1 MMQSVETVLRDLRF
15 ALRSWRKTP
24 AFACAAVATLA
35 LAIGAN
41 TAIFSVVSGVL
52 LRPLP
57 FPHPDRLAQLYVTS
71 PADARLPVLYVT
83 YGDLESWRRNAA
95 SFDGM
100 ATYSVYSQNLQAIA
114 EPEQVATV
122 RADRSLFAVLGVPA
136 MVGRTFGEGDP
147 STVVVASAGFWQRH
161 LGGEPSAIGRTI
173 TLDGE
178 PFTLIGVMPDGF
190 QFPYRSTRVELW
202 TPWAPR
208 TTPNAR
214 LDAVVGRLKPGIS
227 IDAARSELGT
237 LSGRLAP
244 GRSAIVTPL
253 AEVIGG
259 PVRRSLLVLLGAVV
273 MVLLVACANIAN
285 LLLARSAARSRE
297 VAIRR
302 ALGAGRW
309 PLTRQFLTE
318 SLLLAVTGGL
328 VGLGI
333 GKWGNGLLLD
343 LAGAQIPRAWEIG
356 FDWRVFAF
364 LGAVCL
370 VTGVGFGIAP
380 AFGAARADVQQGL
393 KPGERGSAGRG
404 RLRDGLVVAEI
415 ALAFVLLAGA
425 GLLLRTFLN
434 LRSTP
439 TGFRGENVLTL
450 HLVVSG
456 AEESRALENRVAQIP
471 GVRSVAFVSLLP
483 LQSSNWN
490 GRFSV
495 TGRAGEGSAEFRYVT
510 PGYFRTM
517 GIPTRRG
524 RGFSERDGADAPK
537 VLLVNEALARQF
549 FPNEDPVGLILT
561 GRGTIVGLVGDVR
574 QSSLDRPAI
583 PEIYYPVA
591 QNFAQLRSLGSTML
605 VSGHVPPTSLVSAVR
620 KAIREVNP
628 NQAAF
633 RVQTM
638 EQVIEESL
646 ANQRLYLW
654 LLGLF
659 AALGTLLA
667 AAGIYGVIAYLVTLR
682 TQEFGIRMALGADA
696 GRVIHLVMG
705 RGGVLVALGLA
716 IGFGGAAALTR
727 FLKTVLFEV
736 TATDPATFGAMALL
750 LSAVALAA
758 CLIPARRAARVDP
771 AIALRSE

>member
-1 MMQSVETVLRDLRF
+1 MPSVDTVLQDLRF
-15 ALRSWRKTP
+15 ALRSWRRTP
-24 AFACAAVATLA
+24 AFTVAAVVTLA

-71 PADARLPVLYVT
+71 PTDPRLPVLYVT
-83 YGDLESWRRNAA
+83 YGDLESWRQNAA
-95 SFDGM
+95 SFEKI
-100 ATYSVYSQNLQAIA
+100 ATYSVYSQNLQGIA

-136 MVGRTFGEGDP
+136 MVGRTFGDGEP
-147 STVVVASAGFWQRH
+147 SNVVVASAGFWQRH
-161 LGGEPSAIGRTI
+161 LNGDASAIGRTI

-178 PFTLIGVMPDGF
+178 SFTLIGVMPDWF
-190 QFPYRSTRVELW
+190 QFPYRSSRVELW

-208 TTPNAR
+208 TTPTAR

-227 IDAARSELGT
+227 IDVAGNELSV
-237 LSGRLAP
+237 LSQRLVQGR
-244 GRSAIVTPL
+244 RAIVTPL
-253 AEVIGG
+253 AEVVGG
-259 PVRRSLLVLLGAVV
+259 PVRRSLLVLLGAVGL
-273 MVLLVACANIAN
+273 VLLVACANVAN
-285 LLLARSAARSRE
+285 LLLARAAARSRE
-297 VAIRR
+297 VAIRT

-309 PLTRQFLTE
+309 RLIRQFLTE
-318 SLLLAVTGGL
+318 SLLLALTGGL
-328 VGLGI
+328 IGLGL
-333 GKWGNGLLLD
+333 GKWGSGRLLD
-343 LAGAQIPRAWEIG
+343 LGGAQIPRAWEIG

-364 LGAVCL
+364 LAAVCL
-370 VTGVGFGIAP
+370 VTGVGFGMAP

-434 LRSTP
+434 LQSTP
-439 TGFRGENVLTL
+439 TGFRAENVLTL
-450 HLVVSG
+450 HLVVAG
-456 AEESRALENRVAQIP
+456 ADESRALENRVAQVP
-471 GVRSVAFVSLLP
+471 GVRSVGFVSLLP
-483 LQSSNWN
+483 LQSSDWY
-490 GRFSV
+490 GRFSL
-495 TGRAGEGSAEFRYVT
+495 TGRDGEGSAEFRYVT

-517 GIPTRRG
+517 GIPIRRG
-524 RGFSERDGADAPK
+524 RAFTERDGADAPK
-537 VLLVNEALARQF
+537 VLLVNEALARKY

-561 GRGTIVGLVGDVR
+561 GRGTIVGVVGDVR
-574 QSSLDRPAI
+574 QSSLDRPAV

-591 QNFAQLRSLGSTML
+591 QNFAQIRSLGSTML

-620 KAIREVNP
+620 RAIREVNP

-633 RVQTM
+633 RVRTM
-638 EQVIEESL
+638 EGVIEESL
-646 ANQRLYLW
+646 ATQRLYLW

-682 TQEFGIRMALGADA
+682 MQEFGIRMALGADA
-696 GRVIHLVMG
+696 GRVLRLVMG

-716 IGFGGAAALTR
+716 IGLGGAAALTR

-736 TATDPATFGAMALL
+736 SATDPATFTAMAVL

-771 AIALRSE
+771 AVALKSE